1 MRTTPALLLLLGIAL
16 AAPARAQF
24 PTTLGQAGAVGRVN
38 QRGQGAHLPFPL
50 IQDGASRRVLTGP
63 AASSPLPIPLPP
75 GAAVQMELDGRDA
88 DLLGMVKGLLA
99 GTATPKTRA
108 GAQGTVG
115 GSPALSF
122 LGNGQLTLLL
132 KDIHHLHVVSFKPAD
147 PPAVTFPA
155 SATAP
160 PPTDFLAFY
169 EKPFEAE
176 GGHRLLYLNSG
187 SSPVVTVG
195 FDQPRG
201 FAAVFQSSGMVY
213 VVRADGYPDM
223 TVLGGLLRTFG
234 AAAPT
239 PNMPVPAPAAR
250 KATVRKAAH
259 PKARRS

>member
-1 MRTTPALLLLLGIAL
+1 MRTAPVLLLLLGLAA
-16 AAPARAQF
+16 AAPARAQ
-24 PTTLGQAGAVGRVN
+24 TT
-38 QRGQGAHLPFPL
+38 
-50 IQDGASRRVLTGP
+50 SP
-63 AASSPLPIPLPP
+63 AALPIPLPP

-99 GTATPKTRA
+99 GTAAPKTGT
-108 GAQGTVG
+108 GAQVIVG

-122 LGNGQLTLLL
+122 LGDGQLTLLL

-147 PPAVTFPA
+147 PPAVTVPA
-155 SATAP
+155 NAAAS

-223 TVLGGLLRTFG
+223 AVLGGLLRTFG
-234 AAAPT
+234 AAVPT
-239 PNMPVPAPAAR
+239 PSTPAPAPAAH
-250 KATVRKAAH
+250 KAAPKAAH
-259 PKARRS
+259 ARTRRP

>member
-1 MRTTPALLLLLGIAL
+1 MRTALILPLLLGL
-16 AAPARAQF
+16 AAA
-24 PTTLGQAGAVGRVN
+24 T
-38 QRGQGAHLPFPL
+38 
-50 IQDGASRRVLTGP
+50 P
-63 AASSPLPIPLPP
+63 AAAQAPATPPATALPIPLPT

-99 GTATPKTRA
+99 GTAAPKTGA
-108 GAQGTVG
+108 GAQRIVG

-147 PPAVTFPA
+147 PPAVTVPA
-155 SATAP
+155 NAAAP
-160 PPTDFLAFY
+160 PPPDFLAFY

-187 SSPVVTVG
+187 SSPVMTVG

-239 PNMPVPAPAAR
+239 PNMPAPASPAR

-259 PKARRS
+259 PKARRA